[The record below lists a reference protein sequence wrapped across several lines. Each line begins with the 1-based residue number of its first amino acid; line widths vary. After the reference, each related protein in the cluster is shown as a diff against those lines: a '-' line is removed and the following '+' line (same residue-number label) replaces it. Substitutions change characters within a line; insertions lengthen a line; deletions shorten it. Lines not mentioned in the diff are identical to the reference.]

1 MFERLF
7 FGLVGLSSDIIQADS
22 KGRFAL
28 TPDYS
33 GSEDTYLVDELLE
46 LGSMYRFLSH
56 FIDDVKERNPY
67 TLGTG
72 MYIRA
77 LVDGLA
83 DVLTEYRERV
93 VQFEAYFLSSS
104 MATVSELRNELAE
117 WFPILQALR
126 SRIFRVHNEKMHGC
140 HLLRYMFS
148 EMKACG
154 QDNVSKRLSV
164 LVERCNGVL
173 FDQLTSWLLYGILK
187 DPHCEFFIR
196 PTQDGVEV
204 VDDFVPPYLCE
215 HAVMVK
221 QIGGIVA
228 KFNERGYFERSIYGE
243 KEEEYANALQEAR
256 SDLNSL
262 ATVLASLNA
271 FTSDHLWEQLVVRHR
286 LEYHL
291 DGLLN
296 TVFMGRGDLFLQWID
311 KVQPQFV
318 LPFEDSHL
326 TLAGECLKN
335 CFYQAYPDEDAE
347 FIERI
352 RFVTSKGNI
361 DCVGTDTWAILM
373 LVYDLPADLHC
384 LLSLRELRSLG
395 YAFQMLL
402 AVRRAEIALNSTL
415 GSNVTPQAM
424 KLRYDMDFFVSNFE
438 SYLHMDVLHVSFNKL
453 KKVLHG
459 PQRSIETLRKA
470 LAAFVQ
476 DIAQMVFVSLPK
488 FKETLLR
495 MFQTCIRF
503 PLYINSDLRAIEQEF
518 RSQQDILRRCFN
530 VLQDHAAAQQAEKRN
545 ECIMRFLYRLDYN
558 PQYQQT
564 RKEMKALREKLR
576 NSSGGLPREQT
587 SESGTS

>member
-7 FGLVGLSSDIIQADS
+7 FGLIGLSSDIIQADS
-22 KGRFAL
+22 KGRLAL
-28 TPDYS
+28 MPDYG
-33 GSEDTYLVDELLE
+33 GSNDVQLVDELLE
-46 LGSMYRFLSH
+46 LGTTYKYLSQ
-56 FIDDVKERNPY
+56 FIDEIKEKNPY

-77 LVDGLA
+77 LADGLSE
-83 DVLTEYRERV
+83 VLCEYRKCV
-93 VQFEAYFLSSS
+93 VQFEDYFLSHP
-104 MATVSELRNELAE
+104 MATLSELRNDLSE
-117 WFPILQALR
+117 WFPVFLALR
-126 SRIFRVHNEKMHGC
+126 SRIYRVHIERMHGC
-140 HLLRYMFS
+140 HLLRYMFG
-148 EMKACG
+148 EMRACG
-154 QDNVSKRLSV
+154 QENVCKRLSV
-164 LVERCNGVL
+164 LVARLNDVL

-187 DPHCEFFIR
+187 DPHTEFFIR

-204 VDDFVPPYLCE
+204 VDDFVPLYLSE
-215 HAVMVK
+215 HATIVK
-221 QIGGIVA
+221 QVGGIVA

-243 KEEEYANALQEAR
+243 KEAEYANALQAAR
-256 SDLNSL
+256 TDLDSL

-291 DGLLN
+291 DALLN

-326 TLAGECLKN
+326 TLAAECLKN

-352 RFVTSKGNI
+352 HFVTSKGNV
-361 DCVGTDTWAILM
+361 DCVNTDTWAILM
-373 LVYDLPADLHC
+373 LVYDLPSDLHC

-415 GSNVTPQAM
+415 GSKVTAQAM
-424 KLRYDMDFFVSNFE
+424 KLRYEMDFFVSNFE
-438 SYLHMDVLHVSFNKL
+438 SYLHMDVLHVSFGKL

-459 PQRSIETLRKA
+459 SQRSIDTLRKA

-488 FKETLLR
+488 FKETLLK

-503 PLYINSDLRAIEQEF
+503 PLYINGDLRTIEQEF

-576 NSSGGLPREQT
+576 NSSASASKEQV
-587 SESGTS
+587 SDGRIP